1 MYKSLTH
8 IKESHLCE
16 CMSLIDLHL
25 PDMLLCASAP
35 NQAFNEHWQ
44 PGSTRYK
51 INGYM
56 QHIKQHKVYTSTSC
70 KWHNRSESLV
80 HLCQQDNSGPYSA
93 YQIWYC
99 HEESRSGLPMIEASM
114 WIHMYPYMYPYNHIF
129 KCSSR
134 SFHSLAPGKYIA
146 RNPNVVVP
154 TLGCNSLVTSRKL
167 SFNNSNADS
176 RYKTGSKYLPFQ
188 ELFRCLG
195 GTSTNMMRRREL
207 IMDVNVKQD
216 YIRLSTHFDGVI

>member
-1 MYKSLTH
+1 
-8 IKESHLCE
+8 
-16 CMSLIDLHL
+16 
-25 PDMLLCASAP
+25 MLLCASAP

-44 PGSTRYK
+44 LGSTRYK

-114 WIHMYPYMYPYNHIF
+114 WIHMYPYNRIF
-129 KCSSR
+129 RMHQRIVPKFGTWKIYCTQPECCCSDLKARSHSALRLDHGQNPSKSCLPWSR
-134 SFHSLAPGKYIA
+134 
-146 RNPNVVVP
+146 R
-154 TLGCNSLVTSRKL
+154 CCSRWC
-167 SFNNSNADS
+167 
-176 RYKTGSKYLPFQ
+176 R
-188 ELFRCLG
+188 
-195 GTSTNMMRRREL
+195 
-207 IMDVNVKQD
+207 V
-216 YIRLSTHFDGVI
+216 